1 MRKVYSMEFVWVN
14 GSMSWF
20 WIKAEGRNIHID
32 PSYYPK
38 GQVHGPEMEQKA
50 DLILITHSHP
60 DHFQKKTVEL
70 LKGDGTIVI
79 APSKVAQK
87 RAPSKTTIAEL
98 GKEEDLGWAK
108 VKPVY
113 AYNLGLKGHIFHK
126 KGACV
131 GYLLTV
137 GGKTIYHAGDTEF
150 IPEMRELGH
159 VDLALLPIGGTVTM
173 DADAA
178 AEAARA
184 IGAKHVVPMHN
195 RSKPTSELKTK
206 LQNDLN
212 IDVVLAEKGKAFDPF

>member
-1 MRKVYSMEFVWVN
+1 MEITWVN

-20 WIKAEGRNIHID
+20 WIRSEGKNIHID

-38 GQVHGPEMEQKA
+38 GSAHGPELDQKA

-60 DHFQKKTVEL
+60 DHFQEKTIERL
-70 LKGDGTIVI
+70 RGDGTMVI
-79 APSKVAQK
+79 APSKVARK
-87 RAPSKTTIAEL
+87 CAPAKTTIAEP
-98 GKEEDLGWAK
+98 GQESDLGWAR
-108 VKPVY
+108 VKAVD
-113 AYNLGLKGHIFHK
+113 AYNLGLKGHILHR
-126 KGACV
+126 KGAGV

-184 IGAKHVVPMHN
+184 IGAQLVVPMHN
-195 RSKPTSELKTK
+195 RNTPISELKVRLEK
-206 LQNDLN
+206 DPN
-212 IDVVLAEKGKAFDPF
+212 INVILAQKGRSFNPF